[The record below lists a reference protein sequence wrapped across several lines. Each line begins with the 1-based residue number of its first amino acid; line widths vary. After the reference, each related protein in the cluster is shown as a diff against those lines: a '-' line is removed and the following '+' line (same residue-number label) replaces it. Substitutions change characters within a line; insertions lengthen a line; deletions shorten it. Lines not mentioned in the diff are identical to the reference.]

1 MIFEAE
7 HGFYAMMSVM
17 ISVVILLG
25 HISIGYG
32 DIIEDGK
39 INVKSFVITSILYV
53 LSGLTGFIVAFNA
66 FNSPDMQQYIHY
78 RDITAM
84 VFGGFG
90 TLTIPALHKII
101 ELFLQKLVREVGAWA
116 ENDNASIWT
125 LIMLVVGSGTA
136 VFIAENA
143 AH

>member
-1 MIFEAE
+1 MIFEPE
-7 HGFYAMMSVM
+7 HMFYAAMSVM
-17 ISVVILLG
+17 ISIVVLLG

-32 DIIEDGK
+32 DIMDNGK
-39 INVKSFVITSILYV
+39 INIKAFAVTSLLYI

-66 FNSPDMQQYIHY
+66 FNSPEMQQYIHY
-78 RDITAM
+78 RDIVAM

-101 ELFLQKLVREVGAWA
+101 ELFLGKLVREVGAWA

-125 LIMLVVGSGTA
+125 LIMLVVGSGAA
-136 VFIAENA
+136 VFMAE
-143 AH
+143 HID